1 MKRTSKL
8 GVYVENFTIGNFLW
22 TFLGVCHLIFG
33 QSFNIIFHKR
43 HHPQGGTLP
52 TCFTSCS
59 SSLSSFYSTSS
70 TSSQN
75 LGVVPNLTGQWT
87 HYYHYHY
94 LPIHLLHHL
103 LVLLVFL
110 LHHVA
115 HFLQNLCVRPNLT
128 HYYHDRY
135 HPAHL
140 FHPISSSSV
149 SSFYITLPTSSKT
162 SLSYIELPQRCM
174 HHIVG

>member
-1 MKRTSKL
+1 MTSPPGL
-8 GVYVENFTIGNFLW
+8 
-22 TFLGVCHLIFG
+22 
-33 QSFNIIFHKR
+33 
-43 HHPQGGTLP
+43 
-52 TCFTSCS
+52 
-59 SSLSSFYSTSS
+59 LSMNSIC
-70 TSSQN
+70 
-75 LGVVPNLTGQWT
+75 LLCRARPNWT
-87 HYYHYHY
+87 HYYHHHY
-94 LPIHLLHHL
+94 LPTHLLHHL

-110 LHHVA
+110 LHRVA

-162 SLSYIELPQRCM
+162 SLSYIDLPQRCM